1 MPDISAAQAL
11 NFLLYDFV
19 ITNYYLT
26 WACMTVSTSYSQQ
39 ALWQKSLNWAGI
51 ILLHLILL
59 LSLRQIHG
67 RYVNK
72 QDGLTYLDVSMVQSV
87 SKSLPKAKP
96 EAQPEVVRATKV
108 VTPGLPSVREKSR
121 PTSADSSPEPQ
132 TFPIIELS
140 DTQPAAESKSVS
152 LDLGALRRGAVA
164 NDKKQ
169 RLKEPVLA
177 FSQPV
182 TELRMEEKFGR
193 DVADA
198 KRKNCMNA
206 YSQGAR
212 VGNVAISGLL
222 VAGVIVADTVSG
234 KGCKW

>member
-1 MPDISAAQAL
+1 
-11 NFLLYDFV
+11 
-19 ITNYYLT
+19 
-26 WACMTVSTSYSQQ
+26 MTLSPSYPQQ
-39 ALWQKSLNWAGI
+39 ALWQKSANWAGI

-59 LSLRQIHG
+59 LGLRQIHG
-67 RYVNK
+67 RYVAK
-72 QDGLTYLDVSMVQSV
+72 QDGLVYLDVSMVQPEP
-87 SKSLPKAKP
+87 KSLSKARP
-96 EAQPEVVRATKV
+96 ETQPEVVRVPRT
-108 VTPGLPSVREKSR
+108 VTSGLPSVREKSKT
-121 PTSADSSPEPQ
+121 TSADSSPQSQ
-132 TFPIIELS
+132 TIPVT
-140 DTQPAAESKSVS
+140 DMPATQVAAESTSAV
-152 LDLGALRRGAVA
+152 LDLDALRRGAVA

-169 RLKEPVLA
+169 RLKEPALA

>member
-1 MPDISAAQAL
+1 
-11 NFLLYDFV
+11 
-19 ITNYYLT
+19 
-26 WACMTVSTSYSQQ
+26 MTVSPSYPQQ
-39 ALWQKSLNWAGI
+39 ALWQKSANWAGI

-59 LSLRQIHG
+59 LGLRQIHG
-67 RYVNK
+67 RYVSK
-72 QDGLTYLDVSMVQSV
+72 QDGLVYLDVSMVQPV
-87 SKSLPKAKP
+87 TKSLPKARP
-96 EAQPEVVRATKV
+96 ETQPEVIRIPRT
-108 VTPGLPSVREKSR
+108 VTSRLSSVREKDR
-121 PTSADSSPEPQ
+121 LIPAAISPGTQ
-132 TFPIIELS
+132 TLPAT
-140 DTQPAAESKSVS
+140 DVPATQAAAESKSAS
-152 LDLGALRRGAVA
+152 LDLDTLRRGAVA
-164 NDKKQ
+164 NDKKR
-169 RLKEPVLA
+169 RLKEPALA

-212 VGNVAISGLL
+212 VGNVAISGLF

>member
-1 MPDISAAQAL
+1 M
-11 NFLLYDFV
+11 
-19 ITNYYLT
+19 
-26 WACMTVSTSYSQQ
+26 
-39 ALWQKSLNWAGI
+39 
-51 ILLHLILL
+51 HLILL
-59 LSLRQIHG
+59 LGLRQIHG
-67 RYVNK
+67 QYAAK
-72 QDGLTYLDVSMVQSV
+72 QDDLVYLDVSMAQPVP
-87 SKSLPKAKP
+87 KLFPKAMP
-96 EAQPEVVRATKV
+96 ETRPEVVRIPRTVA
-108 VTPGLPSVREKSR
+108 PGLPSVREKNR
-121 PTSADSSPEPQ
+121 PVSIDVSHETQ
-132 TFPIIELS
+132 TLPVT
-140 DTQPAAESKSVS
+140 DVPATQAEAESKSAS
-152 LDLGALRRGAVA
+152 LDFDTLRRGAVA

-169 RLKEPVLA
+169 RLKEPALA

-206 YSQGAR
+206 YSEGAR

>member
-1 MPDISAAQAL
+1 
-11 NFLLYDFV
+11 
-19 ITNYYLT
+19 
-26 WACMTVSTSYSQQ
+26 MTLSPSYPQQ
-39 ALWQKSLNWAGI
+39 ALWQKSANWAGI

-59 LSLRQIHG
+59 LGLRQIHG
-67 RYVNK
+67 RYVAK
-72 QDGLTYLDVSMVQSV
+72 QHGLVYLDVSMVQSV
-87 SKSLPKAKP
+87 PKSLPKARP
-96 EAQPEVVRATKV
+96 ETQLEIVRVPRT
-108 VTPGLPSVREKSR
+108 VTSGLPSVREKSKT
-121 PTSADSSPEPQ
+121 TSADSSPQSQ
-132 TFPIIELS
+132 TFPVT
-140 DTQPAAESKSVS
+140 DMPATQVAAESTSAV
-152 LDLGALRRGAVA
+152 LDLDALRRGAVA

-169 RLKEPVLA
+169 RLKEPALA

>member
-1 MPDISAAQAL
+1 
-11 NFLLYDFV
+11 
-19 ITNYYLT
+19 
-26 WACMTVSTSYSQQ
+26 MTVSPSYSQQ
-39 ALWQKSLNWAGI
+39 VLWQKSLNWTGI

-59 LSLRQIHG
+59 VGLRQIHG

-72 QDGLTYLDVSMVQSV
+72 QDGLTYLDVSMVQPV
-87 SKSLPKAKP
+87 PKSLSKAKP
-96 EAQPEVVRATKV
+96 EIRPEVVRTPRT
-108 VTPGLPSVREKSR
+108 VTHGLPSAREKSR
-121 PTSADSSPEPQ
+121 STSADSPPETQSSPI
-132 TFPIIELS
+132 TDVS
-140 DTQPAAESKSVS
+140 GTQPATDNKSAS
-152 LDLGALRRGAVA
+152 LDLDALRRGAVA
-164 NDKKQ
+164 NEKKQ
-169 RLKEPVLA
+169 RLKEPALA

-212 VGNVAISGLL
+212 IGNVAISGLL

>member
-1 MPDISAAQAL
+1 
-11 NFLLYDFV
+11 
-19 ITNYYLT
+19 
-26 WACMTVSTSYSQQ
+26 MTVSPSYPQQ

-59 LSLRQIHG
+59 LGLRQIHW

-72 QDGLTYLDVSMVQSV
+72 QDGLVYLDVSMVQPV
-87 SKSLPKAKP
+87 PKPPLQAKP
-96 EAQPEVVRATKV
+96 ETQPEVIRAPRI
-108 VTPGLPSVREKSR
+108 VTPELPSVRKKNR
-121 PTSADSSPEPQ
+121 ATSANASPEPLS
-132 TFPIIELS
+132 FPVT
-140 DTQPAAESKSVS
+140 DVPAPQVATESKSAS
-152 LDLGALRRGAVA
+152 LDLEALRRGAVA

-169 RLKEPVLA
+169 RLKEPALA

-182 TELRMEEKFGR
+182 TELKMEEKFGR

-212 VGNVAISGLL
+212 IGNVAISGLL